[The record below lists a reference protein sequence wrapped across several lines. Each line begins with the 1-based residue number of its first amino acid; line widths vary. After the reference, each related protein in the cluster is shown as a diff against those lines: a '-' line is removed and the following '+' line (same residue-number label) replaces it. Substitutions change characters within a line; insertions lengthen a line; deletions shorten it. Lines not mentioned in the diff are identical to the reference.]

1 MENENIKMAL
11 DRIRQTMGQDMADFV
26 ELLFQLQFQLGEKS
40 GLKIG
45 LAMVEDQKEG
55 AEVKA

>member
-1 MENENIKMAL
+1 MENEHTKMAL

-26 ELLFQLQFQLGEKS
+26 ELLLEMQFQLGEKS

-45 LAMVEDQKEG
+45 LAMVEEG
-55 AEVKA
+55 KA

>member
-11 DRIRQTMGQDMADFV
+11 DRIRQAMGQDMADFV
-26 ELLFQLQFQLGEKS
+26 ELLFQLQFQMGEKS

-45 LAMVEDQKEG
+45 LAMVEEG
-55 AEVKA
+55 KA